1 MFRTKCYFEKYI
13 KRTIKLKEDLK
24 MHLFNGVIS
33 ISSVSYLIFSIMAIV
48 ALGYLLGRVTVK
60 GISLGTAGVFV
71 ISLLYGA
78 FFYDQLANALK
89 TAEIAQQGLKIVEN
103 LGLVFFV
110 TSVGFIAGP
119 KFFKNLKQNF
129 KSYILLGVA
138 IILSGGITC
147 VVCYLIGRNFE
158 TDHTQFLALIDG
170 LLSGSLTTTP
180 GFSAAKETVKNVYG
194 ANANLAAELE
204 SAVTVGYGIA
214 YLFGVIGV
222 VLFVQIM
229 PKIVG
234 ANMDEERKKLLSVNT
249 GSAAKALGNLIDIDD
264 MGLGAF
270 GLAALI
276 GIIIGNIKIPLSAK
290 GLSGTCFS
298 LTTTGGCLITALV
311 FGHFSRIGKV
321 NIMPPKKTLEC
332 LRELGLMIFLIG
344 AGVAGGANFAKYFKP
359 IYFLYGA
366 LMNIVPMIVGFIIAT
381 KILKLSLLNSL
392 GSITGGMTSTPALG
406 TLIHVAKTEDVASA
420 YAATYPIALLA
431 VVLVSQFMIVIFG

>member
-1 MFRTKCYFEKYI
+1 
-13 KRTIKLKEDLK
+13 

-33 ISSVSYLIFSIMAIV
+33 ISDVSFLIFSIMTIV
-48 ALGYLLGRVTVK
+48 ALGYLLGRITIK
-60 GISLGTAGVFV
+60 GVSLGTAGVFV
-71 ISLLYGA
+71 VSLLYGA
-78 FFYDQLANALK
+78 FFYDKLTDALK
-89 TAEIAQQGLKIVEN
+89 GAEIAHNGLKIVEN

-119 KFFKNLKQNF
+119 KFFKNLKNNF
-129 KSYILLGVA
+129 KSYILLGVT
-138 IILSGGITC
+138 IILAGGLTC
-147 VVCYLIGRNFE
+147 VGCYLIGRNYVSPENQQEFV
-158 TDHTQFLALIDG
+158 AIMDG

-180 GFSAAKETVKNVYG
+180 GFSAAKETVKNVFSYDTD
-194 ANANLAAELE
+194 LASHLE

-234 ANMDEERKKLLSVNT
+234 ANMEEERKKLMSVDT
-249 GSAAKALGNLIDIDD
+249 GSVKAAIANLIDIDD

-276 GIIIGNIKIPLSAK
+276 GILIGNIKIPLTSQ

-298 LTTTGGCLITALV
+298 LTTTGGALITSLV
-311 FGHFSRIGKV
+311 FGHFSHFGKI
-321 NIMPPKKTLEC
+321 NIMPQKSTLGC

-344 AGVAGGANFAKYFKP
+344 AGVAGGANFVKFFKP

-366 LMNIVPMIVGFIIAT
+366 LMTLVPMIIGYIIAT
-381 KILKLSLLNSL
+381 KVLKLNLLNTL

-431 VVLVSQFMIVIFG
+431 VVLVSQFIIVLFG

>member
-1 MFRTKCYFEKYI
+1 
-13 KRTIKLKEDLK
+13 

-33 ISSVSYLIFSIMAIV
+33 ISSVSFLIFSIMAIV
-48 ALGYLLGRVTVK
+48 ALGYLLGRITIK
-60 GISLGTAGVFV
+60 GVSLGTAGVFV
-71 ISLLYGA
+71 ISLLFGA
-78 FFYDQLANALK
+78 FFYSDLANAMK
-89 TAEIAQQGLKIVEN
+89 SAEIAQNGLKIVEN

-138 IILSGGITC
+138 IIVSGGLTC
-147 VVCYLIGRNFE
+147 VICYLIGRNGAADQRE
-158 TDHTQFLALIDG
+158 FLAIMDG

-180 GFSAAKETVKNVYG
+180 GFSAAKETVKNVYA
-194 ANANLAAELE
+194 ANPDMANHLE

-214 YLFGVIGV
+214 SLFGVIGV

-229 PKIVG
+229 PKIVH
-234 ANMDEERKKLLSVNT
+234 ADMDEERRKLESVHLGTNEK
-249 GSAAKALGNLIDIDD
+249 KALNLINIDD

-276 GIIIGNIKIPLSAK
+276 GLVVGNIKIPLTSQ
-290 GLSGTCFS
+290 GLTGTCFS
-298 LTTTGGCLITALV
+298 LTTTGGALITALV
-311 FGHFSRIGKV
+311 FGHFSHIGKI

-344 AGVAGGANFAKYFKP
+344 AGVAGGANFVKYFKP

-366 LMNIVPMIVGFIIAT
+366 LMTLVPMIVGFIIAT

>member
-1 MFRTKCYFEKYI
+1 
-13 KRTIKLKEDLK
+13 

-33 ISSVSYLIFSIMAIV
+33 ISDVSFLIFSIMAIV

-71 ISLLYGA
+71 VSLLYGA
-78 FFYDQLANALK
+78 FFYNKLSDALK
-89 TAEIAQQGLKIVEN
+89 GAEIAHNGLKIVEN

-119 KFFKNLKQNF
+119 KFFKNLKNNF
-129 KSYILLGVA
+129 KSYILLGIT
-138 IILSGGITC
+138 IILAGGLTC
-147 VVCYLIGRNFE
+147 VACYFIGRNYVSADKQQEFV
-158 TDHTQFLALIDG
+158 AIMDG

-180 GFSAAKETVKNVYG
+180 GFSAAKETVKNVFSYDTDL
-194 ANANLAAELE
+194 ANHLE

-234 ANMDEERKKLLSVNT
+234 ANMEEERKKLISVDT
-249 GSAAKALGNLIDIDD
+249 GSVKAAIANLIDIDD

-276 GIIIGNIKIPLSAK
+276 GILVGNIKIPLTSQ

-298 LTTTGGCLITALV
+298 LTTTGGALITSLV
-311 FGHFSRIGKV
+311 FGHFSHIGKI
-321 NIMPPKKTLEC
+321 NIMPQKSTLGC

-344 AGVAGGANFAKYFKP
+344 AGVAGGANFVKFFKP

-366 LMNIVPMIVGFIIAT
+366 LMTLVPMIIGYIIAT
-381 KILKLSLLNSL
+381 KVLKLNLLNTL

-431 VVLVSQFMIVIFG
+431 VVLVSQFIIVLFG

>member
-1 MFRTKCYFEKYI
+1 
-13 KRTIKLKEDLK
+13 
-24 MHLFNGVIS
+24 MHLFHGVIS
-33 ISSVSYLIFSIMAIV
+33 LSGVSFLIFSIMAIV
-48 ALGYLLGRVTVK
+48 SLGYLLGRVTIK
-60 GISLGTAGVFV
+60 GVSLGTAGVFV

-78 FFYDQLANALK
+78 FFYQNLTDALK
-89 TAEIAQQGLKIVEN
+89 SAEIASNGLKIVEN

-119 KFFKNLKQNF
+119 KFFKNLKKNF
-129 KSYILLGVA
+129 KSYILLGAA
-138 IILSGGITC
+138 IILTGGVTC
-147 VVCYLIGRNFE
+147 AICYFIGRGSANNPQEFI
-158 TDHTQFLALIDG
+158 ALMDG

-180 GFSAAKETVKNVYG
+180 GFSAAKETVKNVYAATPEL
-194 ANANLAAELE
+194 ANEYEA
-204 SAVTVGYGIA
+204 AVTVGYGIA

-229 PKIVG
+229 PKLEH
-234 ANMDEERKKLLSVNT
+234 ADMDLERKKLASVDLGT
-249 GSAAKALGNLIDIDD
+249 AKTKAENLIDIDD

-270 GLAALI
+270 GMAALI
-276 GIIIGNIKIPLSAK
+276 GLVVGNIKIPLTSA

-298 LTTTGGCLITALV
+298 LTTTGGALITALV
-311 FGHFSRIGKV
+311 FGHFSHVGKV

-344 AGVAGGANFAKYFKP
+344 AGVAGGANFVKYFKP

-366 LMNIVPMIVGFIIAT
+366 LMTLIPMIVGYLIAT
-381 KILKLSLLNSL
+381 KVLKLSLLNSL

-431 VVLVSQFMIVIFG
+431 VVLVSQFLIVLFG

>member
-1 MFRTKCYFEKYI
+1 
-13 KRTIKLKEDLK
+13 
-24 MHLFNGVIS
+24 MHLFHGVIS
-33 ISSVSYLIFSIMAIV
+33 LSGVSFLIFSIMAIV
-48 ALGYLLGRVTVK
+48 SLGYLLGRVTIK
-60 GISLGTAGVFV
+60 GVSLGTAGVFV

-78 FFYDQLANALK
+78 FFYGNLTDALK
-89 TAEIAQQGLKIVEN
+89 NAEIASNGLKIVEN

-119 KFFKNLKQNF
+119 KFFKNLKKNF
-129 KSYILLGVA
+129 KSYILLGAA
-138 IILSGGITC
+138 IILTGGVTC
-147 VVCYLIGRNFE
+147 AICYFIGRGSANNPQEFI
-158 TDHTQFLALIDG
+158 ALMDG

-180 GFSAAKETVKNVYG
+180 GFSAAKETVKNVY
-194 ANANLAAELE
+194 AATPELAGEYEA
-204 SAVTVGYGIA
+204 AVTVGYGIA

-229 PKIVG
+229 PKLVH
-234 ANMDEERKKLLSVNT
+234 ADMDLERKKLASVDLGT
-249 GSAAKALGNLIDIDD
+249 VKAKAENLIDIDD

-270 GLAALI
+270 GMAALI
-276 GIIIGNIKIPLSAK
+276 GLVVGNIKIPLTSA

-298 LTTTGGCLITALV
+298 LTTTGGALITALV
-311 FGHFSRIGKV
+311 FGHFSHIGKV

-344 AGVAGGANFAKYFKP
+344 AGVAGGANFVKYFKP

-366 LMNIVPMIVGFIIAT
+366 LMTLIPMIVGYLIAT
-381 KILKLSLLNSL
+381 KVLKLSLLNAL

-431 VVLVSQFMIVIFG
+431 VVLVSQFLIVLFG

>member
-1 MFRTKCYFEKYI
+1 
-13 KRTIKLKEDLK
+13 

-33 ISSVSYLIFSIMAIV
+33 ISDVSFLIFSIMTIV

-71 ISLLYGA
+71 VSLLYGA
-78 FFYDQLANALK
+78 FFYDKLSDALK
-89 TAEIAQQGLKIVEN
+89 GAEIAHNGLKIVEN

-119 KFFKNLKQNF
+119 KFFKNLKNNF
-129 KSYILLGVA
+129 KSYILLGIT
-138 IILSGGITC
+138 IILAGGLTC
-147 VVCYLIGRNFE
+147 VTCYFIGRNYVSADKQQEFV
-158 TDHTQFLALIDG
+158 AIMDG

-180 GFSAAKETVKNVYG
+180 GFSAAKETVKNVFSYDTDL
-194 ANANLAAELE
+194 ANHLE

-234 ANMDEERKKLLSVNT
+234 ANMEEERKKLISVDT
-249 GSAAKALGNLIDIDD
+249 GSVKAAIANLIDIDD

-276 GIIIGNIKIPLSAK
+276 GILVGNIKIPLTSQ

-298 LTTTGGCLITALV
+298 LTTTGGALITSLV
-311 FGHFSRIGKV
+311 FGHFSHIGKI
-321 NIMPPKKTLEC
+321 NIMPQKSTLGC

-344 AGVAGGANFAKYFKP
+344 AGVAGGANFVKFFKP

-366 LMNIVPMIVGFIIAT
+366 LMTLVPMIIGYIIAT
-381 KILKLSLLNSL
+381 KVLKLNLLNTL

-431 VVLVSQFMIVIFG
+431 VVLVSQFIIVLFG

>member
-1 MFRTKCYFEKYI
+1 
-13 KRTIKLKEDLK
+13 

-33 ISSVSYLIFSIMAIV
+33 ISDVSFLIFSIMTIV
-48 ALGYLLGRVTVK
+48 ALGYLLGRITIK
-60 GISLGTAGVFV
+60 GVSLGTAGVFV
-71 ISLLYGA
+71 IALLYGA
-78 FFYDQLANALK
+78 FFYDKLSNALK
-89 TAEIAQQGLKIVEN
+89 GAEIAHNGLKIVEN

-119 KFFKNLKQNF
+119 KFFKNLKNNF
-129 KSYILLGVA
+129 KSYILLGVT
-138 IILSGGITC
+138 IILAGGLTC

-158 TDHTQFLALIDG
+158 TNHTEFLALMDG

-180 GFSAAKETVKNVYG
+180 GFSAAKETVRNVFAASPEL
-194 ANANLAAELE
+194 ANEYE

-222 VLFVQIM
+222 VFFVQIL
-229 PKIVG
+229 PKLVH
-234 ANMDEERKKLLSVNT
+234 ADMAEERKKLASVDT
-249 GSAAKALGNLIDIDD
+249 GAVKEKISNLIDIDD

-276 GIIIGNIKIPLSAK
+276 GLIVGNIRIPLTAQ

-298 LTTTGGCLITALV
+298 LTTTGGALITSLV
-311 FGHFSRIGKV
+311 FGHFSHIGKI
-321 NIMPPKKTLEC
+321 NIMPPKKTLAC

-366 LMNIVPMIVGFIIAT
+366 LMTLVPMIIGYIIAT
-381 KILKLSLLNSL
+381 KVLKLSLLNSL

-431 VVLVSQFMIVIFG
+431 VVLVSQFLIVIFG